1 MKLSIFKR
9 LMDYITDKKHIFIV
23 KSSDGDNTQEILETV
38 QSTSYADVDVYSD
51 CEKLFLNLNRHKGYY
66 QVGVVNKN
74 DKKNTANILANM
86 VSTINPRI
94 KIVTYTDKNS
104 LKKQLAMS

>member
-51 CEKLFLNLNRHKGYY
+51 CEKLF
-66 QVGVVNKN
+66 
-74 DKKNTANILANM
+74 
-86 VSTINPRI
+86 
-94 KIVTYTDKNS
+94 
-104 LKKQLAMS
+104 